1 MPVITVEGYLGS
13 GYQNI
18 GRKVAR
24 RLNIDFIDR
33 FLLSQVSKLTNT
45 RLSDV
50 LELEKA
56 PETIMQKLSN
66 KILIMLERSA
76 LTGGGSDP
84 FFGHGVENLLSEPY
98 KDFPHTESKNEN
110 IDFNKSITRVV
121 NSLAKEGSVLILGR
135 GASGILRNN
144 RKTLKI
150 GIFCELE
157 LRIKKYAKRNKIS
170 IEESRIKIDSYDT
183 AKKNYYLNVFQK
195 EPLDPSMFSL
205 MFNTATLSD
214 SEIIE
219 DICAASKKYVVKS
232 KDNGKKS

>member
-24 RLNIDFIDR
+24 RLNIDFVDR
-33 FLLSQVSKLTNT
+33 FLLSQVSELTKT
-45 RLSDV
+45 KLSDV
-50 LELEKA
+50 LELEKP
-56 PETIMQKLSN
+56 PETVIQKLTK

-84 FFGHGVENLLSEPY
+84 FFGHGVENLLSQPY
-98 KDFPHTESKNEN
+98 KDFPHSDAMNEN
-110 IDFNKSITRVV
+110 IDFNKSITKVV
-121 NSLAKEGSVLILGR
+121 NSLAKQGSVLILGR

-144 RKTLKI
+144 KKTLKI

-170 IEESRIKIDSYDT
+170 VEESRIKIESDDS

>member
-24 RLNIDFIDR
+24 RLNIDFVDR
-33 FLLSQVSKLTNT
+33 FLLSQVSELTKT
-45 RLSDV
+45 KLSDV
-50 LELEKA
+50 LQLEKP
-56 PETIMQKLSN
+56 PETVIQKLTK

-84 FFGHGVENLLSEPY
+84 FFGHGVENLLSQPY
-98 KDFPHTESKNEN
+98 KDFPHSDAMNEN
-110 IDFNKSITRVV
+110 IDFNKSITKVV
-121 NSLAKEGSVLILGR
+121 NSLAKQGSVLILGR

-144 RKTLKI
+144 KKTLKI

-170 IEESRIKIDSYDT
+170 VEESRIKIDSYDS

>member
-24 RLNIDFIDR
+24 RLNIDFVDR
-33 FLLSQVSKLTNT
+33 FLLSQVSELTKT
-45 RLSDV
+45 KLSDV
-50 LELEKA
+50 LELEKP
-56 PETIMQKLSN
+56 PETVIQKLTK

-84 FFGHGVENLLSEPY
+84 FFGHGVENLLSQPY
-98 KDFPHTESKNEN
+98 KDFPHSDAMNEN
-110 IDFNKSITRVV
+110 IDFNKSITKVV
-121 NSLAKEGSVLILGR
+121 NSLAKQGSVLILGR

-144 RKTLKI
+144 KKTLKI

-170 IEESRIKIDSYDT
+170 VEESRIKIDSYDS

-205 MFNTATLSD
+205 MFNTETLSD

-219 DICAASKKYVVKS
+219 DICAAAKKYVVKS

>member
-24 RLNIDFIDR
+24 RLNIDFVDR
-33 FLLSQVSKLTNT
+33 FLLSQVSELTKT
-45 RLSDV
+45 KLSDV
-50 LELEKA
+50 LELEKP
-56 PETIMQKLSN
+56 PETVIQKLTK

-84 FFGHGVENLLSEPY
+84 FFGHGVENLLSQPY
-98 KDFPHTESKNEN
+98 KDFPHSDAMNEN
-110 IDFNKSITRVV
+110 IDFNKSITKVV
-121 NSLAKEGSVLILGR
+121 NSLAKQGRVLILGR

-144 RKTLKI
+144 KKTLKI

-170 IEESRIKIDSYDT
+170 VEESRIKIDSYDS

-219 DICAASKKYVVKS
+219 DICAAAKKYVVKS

>member
-24 RLNIDFIDR
+24 KLNIDFVDR
-33 FLLSQVSKLTNT
+33 ILLSQVAELTKTSVSN
-45 RLSDV
+45 V
-50 LELEKA
+50 LKLEK
-56 PETIMQKLSN
+56 PPDTLMEKLSK
-66 KILIMLERSA
+66 KILTMLERSA

-84 FFGHGVENLLSEPY
+84 FFGHGVENLLSQPY
-98 KDFPHTESKNEN
+98 KDFPHTDSMNEN
-110 IDFNKSITRVV
+110 IDFNKSITKVV
-121 NSLAKEGSVLILGR
+121 NSLAKQGSVLILGR

-144 RKTLKI
+144 KNALRI
-150 GIFCELE
+150 GIFCDLE

-170 IEESRIKIDSYDT
+170 MEKSRNKINSYDT

-205 MFNTATLSD
+205 MFNSETLSD
-214 SEIIE
+214 SEIVD
-219 DICAASKKYVVKS
+219 DICAAAKKYIVKS
-232 KDNGKKS
+232 

>member
-24 RLNIDFIDR
+24 RLNIDFVDR
-33 FLLSQVSKLTNT
+33 FLLSQVSELTKT
-45 RLSDV
+45 KLSDV
-50 LELEKA
+50 LQLEKP
-56 PETIMQKLSN
+56 PETVIQKLTK

-84 FFGHGVENLLSEPY
+84 FFGHGVENLLSQPY
-98 KDFPHTESKNEN
+98 KDFPHSDAMNEN
-110 IDFNKSITRVV
+110 IDFNKSITKVV
-121 NSLAKEGSVLILGR
+121 NSLAKQGSVLILGR

-144 RKTLKI
+144 KKTLKI

-170 IEESRIKIDSYDT
+170 VEESRIKIDSYDS

-219 DICAASKKYVVKS
+219 DICAAAKKYVVKS

>member
-24 RLNIDFIDR
+24 KLNIDFVDR
-33 FLLSQVSKLTNT
+33 ILLSQVAELTKSKF
-45 RLSDV
+45 SDV
-50 LELEKA
+50 LELEKP
-56 PETIMQKLSN
+56 PETVMQKLTK
-66 KILIMLERSA
+66 KILTMLERSA

-84 FFGHGVENLLSEPY
+84 FFGHGVENLLSQPY
-98 KDFPHTESKNEN
+98 KDFPHTATMNEN
-110 IDFNKSITRVV
+110 IDFNKSITKVV
-121 NSLAKEGSVLILGR
+121 NTLAKQGSVLILGR

-144 RKTLKI
+144 KNTLKV
-150 GIFCELE
+150 GIFCELDI
-157 LRIKKYAKRNKIS
+157 RIKKYAKKNKIS
-170 IEESRIKIDSYDT
+170 LEESRIKIDSYDS
-183 AKKNYYLNVFQK
+183 AKRNYYLNVFQR

-205 MFNTATLSD
+205 MFNTERLSD

-219 DICAASKKYVVKS
+219 DICAAAKKYVVKS

>member
-24 RLNIDFIDR
+24 RLNIDFVDR
-33 FLLSQVSKLTNT
+33 FLLSQVSELTKT
-45 RLSDV
+45 KLSDV
-50 LELEKA
+50 LELEKP
-56 PETIMQKLSN
+56 PETVIQKLTK

-84 FFGHGVENLLSEPY
+84 FFGHGVENLLSQPY
-98 KDFPHTESKNEN
+98 KDFPHSDAMNEN
-110 IDFNKSITRVV
+110 IDFNKSITKVV
-121 NSLAKEGSVLILGR
+121 NSLAKQGSVLILGR

-144 RKTLKI
+144 KKTLKI

-170 IEESRIKIDSYDT
+170 VEESRIKIDSYDS

-219 DICAASKKYVVKS
+219 DICAAAKKYVVKS

>member
-50 LELEKA
+50 LELERA
-56 PETIMQKLSN
+56 PETILQKLSN

-98 KDFPHTESKNEN
+98 KDFPHSETKNEN
-110 IDFNKSITRVV
+110 IDFNKSITKVV

-135 GASGILRNN
+135 GASGLLRNN
-144 RKTLKI
+144 RKTLK
-150 GIFCELE
+150 L
-157 LRIKKYAKRNKIS
+157 
-170 IEESRIKIDSYDT
+170 
-183 AKKNYYLNVFQK
+183 
-195 EPLDPSMFSL
+195 
-205 MFNTATLSD
+205 
-214 SEIIE
+214 
-219 DICAASKKYVVKS
+219 
-232 KDNGKKS
+232 